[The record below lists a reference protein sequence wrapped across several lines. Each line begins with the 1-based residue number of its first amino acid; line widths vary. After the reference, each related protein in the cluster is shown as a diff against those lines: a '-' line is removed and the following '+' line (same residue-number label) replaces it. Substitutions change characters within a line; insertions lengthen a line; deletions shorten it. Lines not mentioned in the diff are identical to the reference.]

1 MLALA
6 LPVHGGETDDLDS
19 AVRRL
24 TEVLSIVQERAAVP
38 VDVEAA
44 LYQGA
49 IPAMVRR
56 LDPHS
61 AFLNPQ
67 QFESLKEMQRS
78 TEKGFGSVL
87 SVNDGRIIVLQT
99 LPDTPSSRAGLAP
112 GDEIVSVNGYQVAAL
127 TIDQLAALLSQSR
140 QKRTELI
147 VHRTNFSRLFAI
159 NLTPEE
165 VADPSVRHRFFLR
178 DGVGYIKVANF
189 EADTHAELREAIDE
203 LGGQQLEGLV
213 LDFRKNPGGV
223 IEAAVRLAAMFLE
236 SDQRILWIQ
245 GRDGPQEEVRT
256 PPGSDPYRFPLAILV
271 DDETASAS
279 ELVSGAL
286 QDHDRAVIVGQRS
299 FGKGLV
305 QSVFE
310 LSENAGL
317 ALTTALY
324 LSPSGRPIQH
334 DVPDC
339 DDYQFASCASD
350 EPAKTYPTDSG
361 REIPGGG
368 GIEPDKAVAQRK
380 YLPFEVWLKTSDA
393 LLSFARDFIRARK
406 EPIDASFDV
415 SPAVLDEFQLYLSQR
430 GTNVSL
436 AEWTSAVSFIRQ
448 GLRQEIF
455 NLTLGVDKGDEV
467 ELRNDPQVLAA
478 LQAVEEKRN
487 QSQSR

>member
-6 LPVHGGETDDLDS
+6 LPVHSAETNDLDA

-24 TEVLSIVQERAAVP
+24 AEVLSVVQERAADP

-61 AFLNPQ
+61 AFLDPQ

-87 SVNDGRIIVLQT
+87 SVNDGRIVVLQT

-112 GDEIVSVNGYQVAAL
+112 GDEIVGVNGYQVAAL

-140 QKRTELI
+140 QRRTELI
-147 VHRTNFSRLFAI
+147 VHRTNYARLFSI
-159 NLTPEE
+159 DLTPEE
-165 VADPSVRHRFFLR
+165 LADPSVRHRFFLR
-178 DGVGYIKVANF
+178 DNVGYIKVANF

-203 LGGQQLEGLV
+203 LGGEKLEGLV

-223 IEAAVRLAAMFLE
+223 IEAAVRLAAMFLD

-245 GRDGPQEEVRT
+245 GREGPQEEVRT
-256 PPGSDPYRFPLAILV
+256 PPANEPYRFPLAILV

-279 ELVSGAL
+279 ELVAGAL
-286 QDHDRAVIVGQRS
+286 QDHDRATIVGRRS

-310 LSENAGL
+310 LSEEAGL

-324 LSPSGRPIQH
+324 LSPSGRPIQRALA
-334 DVPDC
+334 DC
-339 DDYQFASCASD
+339 ADFQFATCQGD
-350 EPAKTYPTDSG
+350 EPAKTFKTDSG
-361 REIPGGG
+361 RAIPGGG
-368 GIEPDKAVAQRK
+368 GIEPDETVGVRQ
-380 YLPFEVWLKTSDA
+380 YSPFEIWLKSSNVF
-393 LLSFARDFIRARK
+393 LSFAREYVSARK
-406 EPIDASFDV
+406 QPIDASFEV
-415 SPAVLDEFQLYLSQR
+415 TPALLDEFQLYLSQH
-430 GTNVSL
+430 GTNVTL
-436 AEWTSAVSFIRQ
+436 AEWTSAVDLIRE
-448 GLRQEIF
+448 GLQQEIF

-478 LQAVEEKRN
+478 LGVLAEKLA